1 MNSQNGGNNYVG
13 QKNSK
18 TESGSNRLGQDLG
31 RNGRSNDQGLQR
43 DKYQEKRNRRA
54 SDGGGTLQTET
65 GDNGQVSIE
74 DDTSENDVPFSL
86 KDESVSDYGENSKH
100 EDFADACGNYFANPD
115 SFEKKYPNRT
125 FLLKGIYQ

>member
-1 MNSQNGGNNYVG
+1 MNDTPFLEYLS
-13 QKNSK
+13 
-18 TESGSNRLGQDLG
+18 TEVAHHVDEVMGTGSANF
-31 RNGRSNDQGLQR
+31 
-43 DKYQEKRNRRA
+43 
-54 SDGGGTLQTET
+54 SDGSVWTKAMH
-65 GDNGQVSIE
+65 
-74 DDTSENDVPFSL
+74 DDMVLS